1 VPRIERDPGDGG
13 MVKLSELPAHF
24 RDGYLNM
31 ELPRFDVTPWV
42 DGPPLAARR
51 VAVISTA
58 GLHLR
63 DDPPFADYDPSYRII
78 PGDADMNDLVMSHL
92 STNFDRTG
100 FYRDVNTVLPIDR
113 LRELV
118 ADGTVGSLAGR
129 HFSFM
134 GAAPPGAMEPLAR
147 DLAGVLKSD
156 AVDAVLLCPV

>member
-1 VPRIERDPGDGG
+1 

-31 ELPRFDVTPWV
+31 ELPSYDEAPWV
-42 DGPPLAARR
+42 SGPPLSERR

-58 GLHLR
+58 GLHR
-63 DDPPFADYDPSYRII
+63 RGDTPFADYDPSYRVI
-78 PGDADMNDLVMSHL
+78 PGDTDMNDLVMSHL

-100 FYRDVNTVLPIDR
+100 FYQDVNTVLPIDR

-118 ADGTVGSLAGR
+118 ADGTIGSVAEH

-147 DLAGVLKSD
+147 DLAGLLKQDS
-156 AVDAVLLCPV
+156 VNAVLLCPV

>member
-1 VPRIERDPGDGG
+1 
-13 MVKLSELPAHF
+13 MVSLSELPAHF

-31 ELPRFDVTPWV
+31 ELPSFDGTPWV
-42 DGPPLAARR
+42 DGGPLAARR

-58 GLHLR
+58 GLHRR
-63 DDPPFADYDPSYRII
+63 DDTPFADYDPSYRII
-78 PGDADMNDLVMSHL
+78 PGDADMDDLVMSHL

-113 LRELV
+113 LREL
-118 ADGTVGSLAGR
+118 AAAGAVGSVAAR

-147 DLAGVLKSD
+147 ELAGLLKD
-156 AVDAVLLCPV
+156 DGVDAALLCPV